1 MDDLVKAFY
10 SIEVHLPSFWWI
22 ERVPSK
28 SNPADEP
35 SRLAGE
41 QASVRWGAHF
51 IKGFQ
56 CQHQVAEWLVQAA
69 KNGAEAV
76 ATDSV

>member
-1 MDDLVKAFY
+1 MDDLIKAFY

-35 SRLAGE
+35 SRMEGE
-41 QASVRWGAHF
+41 KASRRWGAQF
-51 IKGFQ
+51 IQGFQ
-56 CQHQVAEWLVQAA
+56 RQQLVVDWLVRAA
-69 KNGAEAV
+69 NRPM
-76 ATDSV
+76 TSQ